1 MSYKVVIA
9 DDEVH
14 IRVLLEQAL
23 EELIDFHNIE
33 IFTASDGVKALSLIR
48 QENPDL
54 VFLDIMMPKKDGFT
68 VCQTVRQDPNFKDT
82 KILLLTA
89 KGQDADRDRGKTV
102 GATAYL
108 TKPFDPDH
116 IINITKKL
124 LGLSPNPFKKGEG

>member
-1 MSYKVVIA
+1 MSYKIIIA

-23 EELIDFHNIE
+23 EELIDSYNMQV
-33 IFTASDGVKALSLIR
+33 FTASDGNKALSLILK
-48 QENPDL
+48 EKPDL

-68 VCQTVRQDPNFKDT
+68 VCQTVRQHPNFKDT

-89 KGQDADRDRGKTV
+89 KGQDSDRERGKTV
-102 GATAYL
+102 GATDYL

-116 IINITKKL
+116 IVSITTEL
-124 LGLSPNPFKKGEG
+124 LDLKP

>member
-1 MSYKVVIA
+1 MSYKVIIA

-14 IRVLLEQAL
+14 IRILLEQTL
-23 EELIDFHNIE
+23 EELIDSHNIE
-33 IFTASDGVKALSLIR
+33 IFTASDGDKALSLIL

-68 VCQTVRQDPNFKDT
+68 VCQTVRQNPNFKDT

-89 KGQDADRDRGKTV
+89 KGQDSDRGRGKTV
-102 GATAYL
+102 GATDYL

-116 IINITKKL
+116 IISITKKL
-124 LGLSPNPFKKGEG
+124 LDLSPNPFKKGEG